1 MYKANELVLNQLL
14 AKVLE
19 RNASDLHL
27 VPGEPPVIRVD
38 GSLVKL
44 DEYEILN
51 VESVMGII
59 DLLMNKDQKALFEK
73 QQDIDLAYSFKDN
86 ARFRINLYKQKG
98 LVSAAFRLIPNHI
111 KTVQELNL
119 PETLLKFTE
128 HKQGLVLVVGPTGHG
143 KSTALAAL
151 IDYINKNR
159 SEHILTIEDP
169 VEFIFQPAKS
179 IVNQREVNVDTPS
192 FSQSLKSSLRED
204 CNVILVGE
212 MRDLESIST
221 VITIAETGHL
231 VFATLHT
238 NDAAQTI
245 DRIIDV
251 FPPSQQAQIRSQLA
265 SVLLGIVSVRLL
277 PKIGGG
283 RVPAVE
289 IVMSN
294 SAIKNIIRDG
304 KTFEVDN
311 VVATNMEGGM
321 ISMDRSLASLV
332 SQNIVSLEEAQ
343 GYVKDFDHF
352 SSLLGNGR

>member
-38 GSLVKL
+38 GALVKL
-44 DEYEILN
+44 DEYEVLN
-51 VESVMGII
+51 VEGVMGIV
-59 DLLMNKDQKALFEK
+59 DLLMNKDQKVLFEK
-73 QQDIDLAYSFKDN
+73 NQDIDLAYSFKDN

-111 KTVQELNL
+111 KTIQELNL
-119 PETLLKFTE
+119 PETLLKFVE

-159 SEHILTIEDP
+159 AEHILTIEDP

-192 FSQSLKSSLRED
+192 FAQSLKSSLRED

-238 NDAAQTI
+238 NDASQTI

-289 IVMSN
+289 IVVSN
-294 SAIKNIIRDG
+294 NAIKNIIREG

-343 GYVKDFDHF
+343 GYVKDYDHF
-352 SSLLGNGR
+352 SSLLGSGK